1 MGPKNK
7 EGNSEIG
14 NKHFLFCPKKKK
26 KEQAQRGRGTLL
38 CFYELFFPLK
48 ASIFF
53 EKLLNHI

>member
-7 EGNSEIG
+7 EGNSEIE
-14 NKHFLFCPKKKK
+14 NKHFIFCPKKKK
-26 KEQAQRGRGTLL
+26 NQVQRGRGTLL
-38 CFYELFFPLK
+38 CFYKLFFSLK